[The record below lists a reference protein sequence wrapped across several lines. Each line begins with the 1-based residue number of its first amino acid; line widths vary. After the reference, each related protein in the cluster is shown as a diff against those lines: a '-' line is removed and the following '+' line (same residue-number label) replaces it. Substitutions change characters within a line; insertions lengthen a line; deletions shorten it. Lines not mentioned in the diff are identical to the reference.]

1 MSPWGEGGGEG
12 EGAAGGAEI
21 RPGGGGGGGGPPAQT
36 QKHMEKPL
44 HPPLHNIGGGQK
56 VTRDHARHV
65 SKNKRLTN
73 TSSVQKSNFT
83 TQRLKH
89 FQVTNF
95 AANA

>member
-21 RPGGGGGGGGPPAQT
+21 RPEGGGGGGGASAQT
-36 QKHMEKPL
+36 QKHMEKHL
-44 HPPLHNIGGGQK
+44 HPPLHHIGGGPK
-56 VTRDHARHV
+56 VTRDHAQLV

-73 TSSVQKSNFT
+73 IFSVQKSNFT